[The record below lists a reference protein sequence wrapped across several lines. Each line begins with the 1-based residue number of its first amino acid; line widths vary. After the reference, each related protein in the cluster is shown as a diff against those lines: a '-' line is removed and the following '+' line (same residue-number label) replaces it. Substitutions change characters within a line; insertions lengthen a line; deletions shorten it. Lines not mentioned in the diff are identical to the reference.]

1 MIPSIYVILTAMT
14 PVGELRAAIPLGIQQ
29 FDLSWSQALL
39 LSLLGNTIPIPV
51 LLWTLPR
58 LSSFL
63 LSFPNPLG
71 SFIAWRAER
80 LRTSQGQR
88 FKKYGA
94 VALLPFVA
102 VPLPLTGAWTGCLL
116 AWALD
121 ISPRKALPV
130 IWLGVLLAGIIVVV
144 LTLGGI
150 KLAGL
155 LS

>member
-1 MIPSIYVILTAMT
+1 MTPSIYVFLTAMT
-14 PVGELRAAIPLGIQQ
+14 PVGELRASIPLGIQHFGLPWYQ
-29 FDLSWSQALL
+29 SLL
-39 LSLLGNTIPIPV
+39 LSLAGNSIPIFV
-51 LLWTLPR
+51 LLWALPK
-58 LSSFL
+58 LSAFL
-63 LSFPNPLG
+63 LSFSNPVG
-71 SFIAWRAER
+71 RFIQWRAAQ
-80 LRTSQGQR
+80 LRTSQGER

-130 IWLGVLLAGIIVVV
+130 IWLGVLVAGIIVSV
-144 LTLGGI
+144 LTVAGI